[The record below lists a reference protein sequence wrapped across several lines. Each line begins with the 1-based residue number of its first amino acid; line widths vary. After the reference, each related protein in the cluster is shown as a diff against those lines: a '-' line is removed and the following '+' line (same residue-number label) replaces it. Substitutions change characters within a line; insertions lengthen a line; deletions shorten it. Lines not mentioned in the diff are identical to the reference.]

1 MSDETLRILTGI
13 ALEHNLVIFSDQI
26 YDRLLFDNAEHISV
40 ASIDPDA
47 AVVTLNGLSKAYLA
61 PGFRLGWGI
70 VSGQKNAVRDY
81 CKAIATL
88 LRARLCANHPAQY
101 AIKPAIMGDQSHI
114 AGVVKKLEERRN
126 ITTKM
131 LNDIEGI
138 CCVSPDGAFYALPR
152 LEFDVDDTE
161 FVHRLIDETG
171 VITLPG
177 SRFGQQDGT
186 HHFRVVFLA
195 QNDTLKKA
203 YERIAD
209 FTRNFLRA

>member
-1 MSDETLRILTGI
+1 
-13 ALEHNLVIFSDQI
+13 
-26 YDRLLFDNAEHISV
+26 
-40 ASIDPDA
+40 
-47 AVVTLNGLSKAYLA
+47 
-61 PGFRLGWGI
+61 
-70 VSGQKNAVRDY
+70 
-81 CKAIATL
+81 
-88 LRARLCANHPAQY
+88 
-101 AIKPAIMGDQSHI
+101 MGDQSHI

-131 LNDIEGI
+131 LNNIEGI

-177 SRFGQQDGT
+177 SGFGQQDGT

-209 FTRNFLRA
+209 FTRIF